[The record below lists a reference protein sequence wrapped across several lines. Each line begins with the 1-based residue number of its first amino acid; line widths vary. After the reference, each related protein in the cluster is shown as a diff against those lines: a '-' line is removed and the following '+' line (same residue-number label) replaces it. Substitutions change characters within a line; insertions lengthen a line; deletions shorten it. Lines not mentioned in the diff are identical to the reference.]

1 MNKNVSKRIFLILT
15 ALLLTAALG
24 VVMFGCVED
33 KSLDEINS
41 EQGNI
46 SSNQSSDGGSAGAT
60 YNDYTVTTNVGTPST
75 VYSSYTEMVD
85 AVVDSVV
92 MVYVKNSS
100 SSEWISNGSG
110 VFYGEGTDDSGN
122 KVSLIVTCCHV
133 VDGSTAVAVGI
144 NTADTD
150 SSNDKT
156 VTAEIVGMDDVS
168 DIAVLKIDGGGYNY
182 ATLRNTD
189 EAPIVLGEEAT
200 PIGNALG
207 AGISVTKGIIS
218 GISRE
223 VSMDGIVMTLLQT
236 DASVNGGNSGGA
248 LFDAQ
253 GYLIGIVNA
262 KSGGT
267 NVEGIGYAIPI
278 YDVIEK
284 ADSIISTAGNP
295 EFGGLGYVEGE
306 IRLGATF
313 AQLNA
318 AQTQSNFASI
328 PSVPGTGEYYYY
340 VNSSS
345 ADINRYGSISKSG
358 ATDTMAHS
366 IIKSV
371 TVNGVERKFS
381 DSFLIDDLIDSVNI
395 GDSVTFNLIIPEIH
409 SAGFW
414 QPSYYTY
421 TETTCEITMYQYVYG
436 LL

>member
-1 MNKNVSKRIFLILT
+1 M
-15 ALLLTAALG
+15 
-24 VVMFGCVED
+24 
-33 KSLDEINS
+33 
-41 EQGNI
+41 
-46 SSNQSSDGGSAGAT
+46 
-60 YNDYTVTTNVGTPST
+60 
-75 VYSSYTEMVD
+75 
-85 AVVDSVV
+85 
-92 MVYVKNSS
+92 
-100 SSEWISNGSG
+100 
-110 VFYGEGTDDSGN
+110 
-122 KVSLIVTCCHV
+122 
-133 VDGSTAVAVGI
+133 
-144 NTADTD
+144 
-150 SSNDKT
+150 
-156 VTAEIVGMDDVS
+156 
-168 DIAVLKIDGGGYNY
+168 
-182 ATLRNTD
+182 
-189 EAPIVLGEEAT
+189 
-200 PIGNALG
+200 
-207 AGISVTKGIIS
+207 
-218 GISRE
+218 
-223 VSMDGIVMTLLQT
+223 
-236 DASVNGGNSGGA
+236 
-248 LFDAQ
+248 FDAQ

-345 ADINRYGSISKSG
+345 AEISVYGSISKSG
-358 ATDTMAHS
+358 ATDTMAYS

-395 GDSVTFNLIIPEIH
+395 GDTVTFNLIIPEIH